1 MMGVRQ
7 LVSLGKEGTIQILLA
22 GSGGQGLGVAGQILA
37 EAACLYSGL
46 EAAQKQSYGARA
58 RGGSSQ
64 STVTISRQE
73 ILFPILERPQVL
85 IALTQSGYDQGCKR
99 LADGGLIIFENESV
113 VPGRATLMAEAR
125 EEGFPFFAEAIKL
138 ANERGITIMAL
149 GAMVELTGVVTA
161 GAMEQAMTNNFSP
174 NLHQLNWPCFLKGM
188 ELARERKNG
197 GEAARATKTRAGKG
211 EVD

>member
-1 MMGVRQ
+1 
-7 LVSLGKEGTIQILLA
+7 LISLEKEGAVQILLA

-64 STVTISRQE
+64 STVTISRRE

-85 IALTQSGYDQGCKR
+85 IALTQPGYDQGLKR
-99 LADGGLIIFENESV
+99 LSAGGLIIFEREWV
-113 VPGRATLMAEAR
+113 KPGRASMIAGAR
-125 EEGFPFFAEAIKL
+125 EEGFPFFEAAIKL
-138 ANERGITIMAL
+138 ENERGITIMAL
-149 GAMVELTGVVTA
+149 GAMVELTELVGIA
-161 GAMEQAMTNNFSP
+161 GMEQAMMKNFGPKLFS
-174 NLHQLNWPCFLKGM
+174 LNWPCFLRGV

-197 GEAARATKTRAGKG
+197 QKKVKARATELGKD
-211 EVD
+211 EAN